1 MALLQEQLIFGGVLL
16 LMLCS
21 EGPVAVVWQLKP
33 EHGCEIRLCSHMVV
47 AGCEILSGS
56 GSDSTGPRT
65 AGPEWGKKK
74 GDVLVLEGPLL
85 TAHGLILHGWCGDK
99 PQAGVPVSFC

>member
-65 AGPEWGKKK
+65 AGPEWGKK
-74 GDVLVLEGPLL
+74 GRCACFGRASSHCSQVDPAWLV
-85 TAHGLILHGWCGDK
+85 W
-99 PQAGVPVSFC
+99 

>member
-1 MALLQEQLIFGGVLL
+1 MALLQEQLIFAGALL
-16 LMLCS
+16 LTLCS

-65 AGPEWGKKK
+65 AGPEWGKKREMCLFWK
-74 GDVLVLEGPLL
+74 GLFSLL
-85 TAHGLILHGWCGDK
+85 MG
-99 PQAGVPVSFC
+99 

>member
-1 MALLQEQLIFGGVLL
+1 MALLQEQLIFGGALL
-16 LMLCS
+16 LTLCS

-65 AGPEWGKKK
+65 AGPEWGKKREMCLFWK
-74 GDVLVLEGPLL
+74 GLFSLL
-85 TAHGLILHGWCGDK
+85 TG
-99 PQAGVPVSFC
+99 